1 MGELMWKTKNE
12 FENKIIK
19 GSNGLII
26 VVRFSVRNQKNV
38 YVTVS

>member
-1 MGELMWKTKNE
+1 MWKTKN
-12 FENKIIK
+12 ENKIIK

-38 YVTVS
+38 YVTGS

>member
-1 MGELMWKTKNE
+1 MWKTKNE

-26 VVRFSVRNQKNV
+26 VIRFSVGN
-38 YVTVS
+38 